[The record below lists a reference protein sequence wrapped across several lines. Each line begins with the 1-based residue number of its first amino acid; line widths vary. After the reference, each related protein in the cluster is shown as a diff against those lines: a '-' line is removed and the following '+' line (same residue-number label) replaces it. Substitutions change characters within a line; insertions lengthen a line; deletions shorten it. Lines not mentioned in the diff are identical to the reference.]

1 MRHPKHPVSYLPRI
15 LRVSARVFCSLKA
28 RRCSPTSRVRTLR
41 MSDAEL
47 DAILDKYE
55 RKRRGEPEPSKDPN
69 QNADGPSA
77 TSKPEPD
84 PDDESLP
91 LTFGCFSFDCFGD

>member
-1 MRHPKHPVSYLPRI
+1 
-15 LRVSARVFCSLKA
+15 
-28 RRCSPTSRVRTLR
+28 

-77 TSKPEPD
+77 TSKPD

>member
-1 MRHPKHPVSYLPRI
+1 
-15 LRVSARVFCSLKA
+15 
-28 RRCSPTSRVRTLR
+28 

-69 QNADGPSA
+69 QNADGSSATNADGPSA
-77 TSKPEPD
+77 TSKPD

>member
-1 MRHPKHPVSYLPRI
+1 MTVTVTWVSGGLFREVAGAAAI
-15 LRVSARVFCSLKA
+15 LRELGRAA
-28 RRCSPTSRVRTLR
+28 D
-41 MSDAEL
+41 MSTELEGLEDA
-47 DAILDKYE
+47 
-55 RKRRGEPEPSKDPN
+55 RGEPEPSKDPN